1 MAKYFLI
8 LLKMIRILYIIIN
21 EYHDS
26 NRIKEKID
34 SENQSIRE

>member
-8 LLKMIRILYIIIN
+8 LLKTIRILYIIIN